1 MAVYDLYR
9 KVPITPYGGT
19 LTSVVKQI
27 TYKSGAYEPLYKLS
41 SLQPSVTT
49 ITMSENDTYN
59 LENVNI
65 NAKVQNTR
73 IKGYQIQY
81 STNKKFKK
89 QKQVLPL
96 KIPSFKF
103 L

>member
-1 MAVYDLYR
+1 MLENHPLTKMAVYDLYR

-27 TYKSGAYEPLYKLS
+27 TYNSGAYEPSYKLS

-49 ITMSENDTYN
+49 ITMNENDTYD

-65 NAKVQNTR
+65 SEKAQNTK
-73 IKGYQIQY
+73 IKGYQI
-81 STNKKFKK
+81 
-89 QKQVLPL
+89 
-96 KIPSFKF
+96 
-103 L
+103 